1 MGTSLIGNTDAGIGG
16 FQREFNQLLGL
27 ETRHVL
33 CSDGR
38 MRRLTTGFCLL
49 LVTACGGSPS
59 GPTTPL
65 NTEFTLAPTQTMHI
79 DGTSMAVRFNQVT
92 GDSRCPA
99 DAVCILGGSADVE
112 ITAESDSSKREY
124 ALRTG
129 DMKPVQHE
137 GLTITLV
144 QLVPYPFSA
153 RTIQPGEYRATL
165 KVTR

>member
-1 MGTSLIGNTDAGIGG
+1 MPYAQAASMRLPTAG
-16 FQREFNQLLGL
+16 L
-27 ETRHVL
+27 
-33 CSDGR
+33 
-38 MRRLTTGFCLL
+38 CLL
-49 LVTACGGSPS
+49 MMTACGGSPS

-65 NTEFTLAPTQTMHI
+65 NSEFTLAPKQTMHI
-79 DGTSMAVRFNQVT
+79 DGTSMAIRFNQVT

-99 DAVCILGGSADVE
+99 DTVCILGGSADVE
-112 ITAESDSSKREY
+112 ITAESGGSTRDY

-129 DMKPVQHE
+129 DMKPMQHE

-153 RTIQPGEYRATL
+153 RTIPPDEYRATL